1 MPGGSN
7 AGRRSRRPPHPRAR
21 AVRPT
26 MLRPQTGSPRSCL
39 DISRPAADAPAAD
52 GVAHAAPDRDGESQR
67 CSGRGRSRPLEERM
81 SADPGGAT
89 GGRRRG
95 SPLDPRRGLRRGLPV
110 VWRTESR
117 KSPGTSGRI
126 GRCRR
131 KHEPMASS
139 REEGAR
145 PVAVRSDR
153 RDGWRPAGQWGGVD
167 RVFRR
172 RASWERRVLRARAS
186 RLPFVIPA
194 KAGIQA
200 SWERGRLARGGGSRA
215 WTRGAAPAPHVE
227 IWIRSPGPAAGF
239 RERGGEGSPD
249 RTLGHGLLGTR
260 ASRPHRAAAEPPWF
274 VCGRDARVPRTQAL
288 SGGPCAHPE
297 APGERA

>member
-1 MPGGSN
+1 MTDARRIERWWPVAAPASPLGAGGS
-7 AGRRSRRPPHPRAR
+7 PHN
-21 AVRPT
+21 
-26 MLRPQTGSPRSCL
+26 
-39 DISRPAADAPAAD
+39 APAAD
-52 GVAHAAPDRDGESQR
+52 GIAQVVSRYLAPGCR
-67 CSGRGRSRPLEERM
+67 CSGRGRSRPLDERM

-117 KSPGTSGRI
+117 KSSGTSGRI

-200 SWERGRLARGGGSRA
+200 SWERGRPARIGRLWSRRGLFAGGTPAFPGGLRSQGGRARAQERRGS
-215 WTRGAAPAPHVE
+215 G
-227 IWIRSPGPAAGF
+227 RSA
-239 RERGGEGSPD
+239 
-249 RTLGHGLLGTR
+249 
-260 ASRPHRAAAEPPWF
+260 
-274 VCGRDARVPRTQAL
+274 
-288 SGGPCAHPE
+288 
-297 APGERA
+297 